1 MSEESEER
9 AYRQYDNNYKER
21 TKIVM
26 QNLAQEPAGLA
37 AVRELVTLAYNSTH
51 KLNIR
56 NELRLAR
63 AGLIDLTTKPEHM
76 VYYPNDIRAALTFV
90 DDDVFLDEIQLGTKQ
105 RLKIDGSAMPAIGS
119 RTQNT
124 NVSEQ
129 TAGSGK
135 GR

>member
-1 MSEESEER
+1 LSEESAET
-9 AYRQYDNNYKER
+9 AYRQYDDHSKER

-26 QNLAQEPAGLA
+26 FQLAQEPAGNA
-37 AVRELVTLAYNSTH
+37 AVRDLVTLAYNPTH
-51 KLNIR
+51 TLNVR
-56 NELRLAR
+56 NEFRLAR
-63 AGLIDLTTKPEHM
+63 AGLIDVTSKPDHM

-90 DDDVFLDEIQLGTKQ
+90 DDDVFLEEIQLGTKQ

-124 NVSEQ
+124 SLREH
-129 TAGSGK
+129 TEGSGK